1 MEPGRRELCGSG
13 LRLLL
18 GLGLL
23 QQASNAHALS
33 GSLKWSAR
41 PWLARLDEASGALS
55 AGTLAPRAWQA
66 EVEAVLG
73 RLELPDLLRSLDFEQ
88 LAAAAQFP
96 SQGEGMERL
105 YFPGEDGRLQ
115 FLRFR
120 PFLFTLRK
128 DVAVVPHGHHNMATM
143 HMVLAG
149 QARVRH
155 YDRLEATDTHM
166 LIRAASDDVAKP
178 GHVSSISDEHHNI
191 HWFQGLTEQV
201 FMFNIGVSEVRPGAP
216 SGDRDYVDP
225 ANGAVASD
233 GVMRVPRLTRAAAYA
248 KYGRL

>member
-1 MEPGRRELCGSG
+1 VDSHRRALCGSG
-13 LRLLL
+13 LQLLL

-23 QQASNAHALS
+23 RQASRAHALS
-33 GSLKWSAR
+33 GSLKWVAR
-41 PWLARLDEASGALS
+41 PWLTRLDEASGALS
-55 AGTLAPRAWQA
+55 AGTLAPRARQS
-66 EVEAVLG
+66 EVESVLG
-73 RLELPDLLRSLDFEQ
+73 RLDLPDLLRSLDFEQ
-88 LAAAAQFP
+88 LAAAAKFP
-96 SQGEGMERL
+96 AQGEGMERL

-120 PFLFTLRK
+120 PYLFTLRK
-128 DVAVVPHGHHNMATM
+128 DVAVVPHGHHNMATL

-166 LIRAASDDVAKP
+166 LIRAASDEVARP
-178 GHVSSISDEHHNI
+178 GHVSSVSDEHHNI

-201 FMFNIGVSEVRPGAP
+201 FMFNIGVSEIQSGAP

-225 ANGAVASD
+225 ANGAMAGD
-233 GVMRVPRLTRAAAYA
+233 GAMRVPRLTRAAAYA
-248 KYGRL
+248 RYGRL